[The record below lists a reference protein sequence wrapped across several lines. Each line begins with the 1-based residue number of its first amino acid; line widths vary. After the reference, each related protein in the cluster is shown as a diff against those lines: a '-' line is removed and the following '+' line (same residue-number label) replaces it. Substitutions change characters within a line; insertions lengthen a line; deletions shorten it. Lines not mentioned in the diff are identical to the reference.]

1 MLVPFNRLLHEG
13 ETQTYVHPLSH
24 VLSPF
29 SPFDEV
35 MPKAVIYPYPMGM
48 GIKEAQMIPST
59 QKDAMKRL
67 AYIEGHLSG
76 VRKMLEEERYCVD
89 ILKQTHAIRKAIEKF
104 EALLLDSHLRTCVV
118 DGIQKGKA
126 EHIIQELRSLYTVGR

>member
-1 MLVPFNRLLHEG
+1 
-13 ETQTYVHPLSH
+13 
-24 VLSPF
+24 
-29 SPFDEV
+29 
-35 MPKAVIYPYPMGM
+35 
-48 GIKEAQMIPST
+48 MIPST